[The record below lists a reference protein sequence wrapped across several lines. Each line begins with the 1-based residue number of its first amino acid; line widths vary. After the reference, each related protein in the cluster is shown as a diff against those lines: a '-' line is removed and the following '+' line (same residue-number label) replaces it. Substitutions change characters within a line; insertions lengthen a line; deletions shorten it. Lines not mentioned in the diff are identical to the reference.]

1 MDTFGFGIGV
11 GILLFVCIGL
21 AHSCIY
27 DMLMHARESSP
38 RRSRRLETQRIR
50 VAA

>member
-1 MDTFGFGIGV
+1 MGFGIGV
-11 GILLFVCIGL
+11 GILLFVCLGL

-27 DMLMHARESSP
+27 DILMHARGGASP
-38 RRSRRLETQRIR
+38 GRRSRRLESQRIR